1 VSLDLLVAV
10 ALDPFLLASLH
21 RWYASMVI
29 GSTGVEGLDAALLTS
44 SLDNSTLNAP
54 MPVFDPS
61 VKPVPKGCLDLI
73 SSSTKTCT
81 NARAS
86 VYPVTIG

>member
-1 VSLDLLVAV
+1 
-10 ALDPFLLASLH
+10 
-21 RWYASMVI
+21 MVI

-73 SSSTKTCT
+73 SSSPKL
-81 NARAS
+81 APMLAS